1 MRVIIALAAAAAA
14 AVSLL
19 AGMTP
24 ASAQKEPACIE
35 KCTRENTLSGG
46 VRQTSGTAQRVRGC
60 IASCPRAKAGG
71 KAKT

>member
-1 MRVIIALAAAAAA
+1 MRVIIALAAAAA
-14 AVSLL
+14 VSFL

-60 IASCPRAKAGG
+60 IASCPRAKGGG

>member
-1 MRVIIALAAAAAA
+1 MRVVIALAAAAA
-14 AVSLL
+14 VPFL